1 VSLPVSDA
9 AFELLGACVHS
20 LRFGFGGPLDYPYAP
35 ARLATENPPPALFR
49 RLVAASPPPSRAG
62 APWQTGMTLDG
73 RLFDPSD
80 RSAELD
86 KVRYDEGTASLDAPD
101 PAQIVLDR
109 YFSVARQQQKVS
121 FPGPDRGR
129 YLLSIPYWSPIPP
142 SAEDVV
148 KEVEYYGIFRM
159 DWSKRPESNWV
170 AVSFGEF
177 WPAERDSADV
187 IIPLGECDEGC
198 PKI

>member
-1 VSLPVSDA
+1 MLGQVRTPGRGKTGRGLWRLDTRGRVGHALCGHLSSPTVAVHIALSDYQSRQGRIDVSLPVSDA

-101 PAQIVLDR
+101 
-109 YFSVARQQQKVS
+109 
-121 FPGPDRGR
+121 
-129 YLLSIPYWSPIPP
+129 
-142 SAEDVV
+142 
-148 KEVEYYGIFRM
+148 
-159 DWSKRPESNWV
+159 
-170 AVSFGEF
+170 
-177 WPAERDSADV
+177 
-187 IIPLGECDEGC
+187 
-198 PKI
+198 